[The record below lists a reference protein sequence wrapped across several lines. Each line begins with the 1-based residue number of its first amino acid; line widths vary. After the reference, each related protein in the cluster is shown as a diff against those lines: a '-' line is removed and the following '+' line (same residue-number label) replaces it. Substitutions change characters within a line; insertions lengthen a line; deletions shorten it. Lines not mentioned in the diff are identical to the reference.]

1 MELHQLRYLVA
12 VAEEGGFTRAA
23 AREHVA
29 QPAVSAAVKL
39 LERELGLTLLER
51 GRRGARLTEAG
62 AAVLPVAREAL
73 GAVGRLREVAAELT
87 GLLRGRVV
95 VGMVV
100 GCTATVLAELLADFS
115 RTHPGVE
122 VRLVEGAS
130 SDLLDDLRTGTLD
143 VAWVGRAE
151 PPPPGIETAVLY
163 EEEQVAVLPAGET
176 LPGAVLAL
184 TDLPGRRLIALP
196 PGTGGR
202 GALEAACAAVGVV
215 PEVAFEVTGLDMVLR
230 LAAQGMG
237 VGLVPASVAAAF
249 GDRVDALALH
259 PPVRSRIELAW
270 RSGGPSSPAGQ
281 VLVAVARTHVERAAA
296 ELAGRGA
303 PSPPGRP

>member
-1 MELHQLRYLVA
+1 
-12 VAEEGGFTRAA
+12 
-23 AREHVA
+23 
-29 QPAVSAAVKL
+29 
-39 LERELGLTLLER
+39 
-51 GRRGARLTEAG
+51 
-62 AAVLPVAREAL
+62 
-73 GAVGRLREVAAELT
+73 
-87 GLLRGRVV
+87 
-95 VGMVV
+95 
-100 GCTATVLAELLADFS
+100 
-115 RTHPGVE
+115 
-122 VRLVEGAS
+122 
-130 SDLLDDLRTGTLD
+130 
-143 VAWVGRAE
+143 VGRAE
-151 PPPPGIETAVLY
+151 APPPGIETAVLY